1 MLKFLS
7 QLIRPHPE
15 EIEQGIWFQEEA
27 RAERI
32 ANLMRI
38 GYLLFW
44 LPSVIAIAPAHPL
57 TANIANIG
65 LSTLWLLGAV
75 GYHLYL
81 LRQPYRASYKYLST
95 LVDMVIITAVLFLY
109 HYDMGYSTTLKAPP
123 FINYLAVLMLAA
135 LRFNVRFPIYTGVLG
150 FLAYSSLLAFMI
162 LTQPVEFG
170 TPLELFTTPRINFV
184 YQLINLQY
192 IAAFTLAGFVLVLNV
207 RRLVRLRVDEAER
220 ALAEKVEREKTQD
233 LLERYFTPEIA
244 RYLAEHP
251 PEMGGASQPATV
263 LMCDLR
269 GFTAYSERIG
279 PAESVRL
286 LNKLFERLV
295 AVVFK
300 YEGTLDKF
308 LGDGMLV
315 IFGTPS
321 PRDDDAYRAV
331 QAGREMLAVMAE
343 KQSELPLA
351 LGVAIHSGEVIF
363 GNVGSPQRMELT
375 IIGDVVNTVSRME
388 ALNKEF
394 GTNLILSETTYRQM
408 PGGMK
413 VRELPARE
421 LRGKAESIRLYTL
434 DS

>member
-1 MLKFLS
+1 MLESLKR
-7 QLIRPHPE
+7 LIKPHPD

-44 LPSVIAIAPAHPL
+44 LPSVIAIAPNHPPC
-57 TANIANIG
+57 ANFANIG
-65 LSTLWLLGAV
+65 LSILWLVGAA

-81 LRQPYRASYKYLST
+81 LRHPYRASYKYLST
-95 LVDMVIITAVLFLY
+95 LVDVTIITAILFLY

-123 FINYLAVLMLAA
+123 FMNYLAVLLLAA
-135 LRFNVRFPIYTGVLG
+135 LRFNVRFPIYTGVLA
-150 FLAYSSLLAFMI
+150 FLAYGGLLVFMI
-162 LTQPVEFG
+162 ITQPVEFG
-170 TPLELFTTPRINFV
+170 TPLELFTTSRINFV
-184 YQLINLQY
+184 YQLIKLQY
-192 IAAFTLAGFVLVLNV
+192 IVVFTLAGFVLVLNV
-207 RRLVRLRVDEAER
+207 QRLVRLRVAEAER
-220 ALAEKVEREKTQD
+220 ALAEKVEREKAQN

-244 RYLAEHP
+244 RYLSEHP

-263 LMCDLR
+263 LLCDLR

-286 LNKLFERLV
+286 LNNLFERLV
-295 AVVFK
+295 AVVFRH
-300 YEGTLDKF
+300 EGTLDKF

-315 IFGTPS
+315 VFGTPS

-331 QAGREMLAVMAE
+331 QTGRDMLAVIAE
-343 KQSELPLA
+343 TQDELPLA

-363 GNVGSPQRMELT
+363 GNIGSPQRMELT
-375 IIGDVVNTVSRME
+375 IIGDVVNTVSRIE

-394 GTNLILSETTYRQM
+394 GTNLILSETTYQQI
-408 PGGMK
+408 PGSVK
-413 VRELPARE
+413 VRELPERG